1 MEIIHEKSKEM
12 HRNWRNLG
20 LGARFK
26 SCVTVQA
33 PAQFGTHKNDS
44 FQVFRIRNL
53 VQKHGLKTQE
63 NDWTGSISTY
73 GTKAISVQT
82 CDRVRF

>member
-1 MEIIHEKSKEM
+1 MIHENVKEIR
-12 HRNWRNLG
+12 RNSSDLG
-20 LGARFK
+20 LGVRFK

-53 VQKHGLKTQE
+53 RVQSTLVIQKLAKNIFGLE
-63 NDWTGSISTY
+63 E
-73 GTKAISVQT
+73 
-82 CDRVRF
+82 R

>member
-1 MEIIHEKSKEM
+1 MIHENVKEIR
-12 HRNWRNLG
+12 RNSSDLG
-20 LGARFK
+20 LGVRFK

-53 VQKHGLKTQE
+53 QRYSSLH
-63 NDWTGSISTY
+63 NDTVEALLSHSPLNP
-73 GTKAISVQT
+73 
-82 CDRVRF
+82 